1 MSWQLVL
8 AGTLA
13 LFGAAVHGVLGDRI
27 VRRIADDA
35 LPRNRFRGIST
46 KFLIRVTWHITTIA
60 FFVPGIGLLWVGV
73 QPEAAA
79 ATGVAYVA
87 AAAFLSWSVLAF
99 VAGFKHGG
107 LQVFRS
113 HPAPAIFL
121 LTAGLSAW
129 GATGL

>member
-1 MSWQLVL
+1 MSWQLLL
-8 AGTLA
+8 AGALA
-13 LFGAAVHGVLGDRI
+13 LFGAAVHGILGDRI

-60 FFVPGIGLLWVGV
+60 FLVPGIGLVLVGAE
-73 QPEAAA
+73 PGAAA

-99 VAGFKHGG
+99 IAGFKHGG
-107 LQVFRS
+107 LQVFLS

-121 LTAGLSAW
+121 LTGALAAW
-129 GATGL
+129 GAAGL